1 MEEKRM
7 AAQARL
13 LALLAHPTRL
23 MILRELL
30 KGVTCVNDITELLAA
45 RQPNV
50 SQHLM
55 LLRENGLVG
64 SYRDGT
70 RRCYYLVRP
79 TLVAGLVNLLASDH
93 PATAPGR
100 EAALRAA
107 KRRRFS
113 FKRRKRATKAAGPT
127 RSVGPSVPKH
137 G

>member
-70 RRCYYLVRP
+70 RRCYYLARP
-79 TLVAGLVNLLASDH
+79 TLIAGLLDLLVSDH

-107 KRRRFS
+107 KRSRS
-113 FKRRKRATKAAGPT
+113 SLKRRKRAARAAGPSG
-127 RSVGPSVPKH
+127 SVGPSVPKH

>member
-1 MEEKRM
+1 VENSKT
-7 AAQARL
+7 ASQARL
-13 LALLAHPTRL
+13 LGVLAHPTRL

-55 LLRENGLVG
+55 LLREHGLVG

-70 RRCYYLVRP
+70 RRCYYLTKP
-79 TLVAGLVNLLASDH
+79 TLIAGLADLLASDH

-107 KRRRFS
+107 KRSRS
-113 FKRRKRATKAAGPT
+113 SLKRRRRAAGLA
-127 RSVGPSVPKH
+127 GHAVPK
-137 G
+137 GR

>member
-1 MEEKRM
+1 MENSKT
-7 AAQARL
+7 ASQARL
-13 LALLAHPTRL
+13 LGVLAHPTRL

-55 LLRENGLVG
+55 LLREHGLVG

-70 RRCYYLVRP
+70 RRCYYLTKP
-79 TLVAGLVNLLASDH
+79 TLIAGLADLLASDH

-107 KRRRFS
+107 KRSRS
-113 FKRRKRATKAAGPT
+113 SLKRRRRAAGLA
-127 RSVGPSVPKH
+127 GHAVPK
-137 G
+137 GR